1 MHALTT
7 KRQINKKMS
16 VLISEEDEQLN
27 RSLLSELHPRSQ
39 ERELLQS
46 TCTDETV
53 DYTGKNDNIV
63 EDGARLLI

>member
-27 RSLLSELHPRSQ
+27 RSLLSSLHLRSQ
-39 ERELLQS
+39 ERDLLQS